1 MSSMC
6 GVNEFQSAFPS
17 GIPAGPTTPAGCAKH
32 CATMAKALAPD
43 LLPTVWHLTPAKL
56 PPFHHEVLTL
66 DVRAALDFHSF
77 PKDMNRRWRSQELFL
92 KEMRAALEAA
102 NEDDPSG
109 KRMLPRPGIF
119 SCMVCNAGGAESP

>member
-1 MSSMC
+1 MGLMSQKMDKRFLAVWAYHKATKTIITEHNWSFTFSQDAHGQIGGMMSSMC

-32 CATMAKALAPD
+32 CATMAK
-43 LLPTVWHLTPAKL
+43 
-56 PPFHHEVLTL
+56 VLTL

-109 KRMLPRPGIF
+109 
-119 SCMVCNAGGAESP
+119 